1 MPAPPINRR
10 RFLLNSAVLGC
21 SAAASPLLTPISFMS
36 APWDNRL
43 VVIILRGAMDG
54 LGVVQPYGDPD
65 YAALG
70 REAPNPAMDLD
81 GFFAMNTALQPLM
94 PMWRNG
100 ELGFV
105 HAVSTPYRDKRS
117 HFDGQDLLEA
127 GSARIG
133 DKTSDGWLNRLLQ
146 QFPDLST
153 ETAYAIGRQE
163 MIVLNGAAPVTR
175 WTPESDLTMSP
186 QAMKLAQLV
195 MQDDPAFDQALRQAF
210 ALAETDGDSIAFEGT
225 LREIGKEMRNDMTAA
240 MKKGAGTRIAQFAAE
255 RLAKEARIASFSIN
269 GWDTHD
275 NQTRELAGA
284 LGQLSDALIALKE
297 GLGPAWSKTTVL
309 AMTEFGRTAR
319 MNGTGG
325 TDHGTAGAMLFAG
338 GAVRGGRVLTNW
350 PGLEESALYARRDLL
365 PTRDVRA
372 YAGWAMRGLFGV
384 QSSTLERVI
393 FPGLDLEGDPG
404 LLL

>member
-1 MPAPPINRR
+1 MTSSQINRR

-21 SAAASPLLTPISFMS
+21 SAAASPLLTPVSFAA

-43 VVIILRGAMDG
+43 VVIILRGGMDG
-54 LGVVQPYGDPD
+54 LGVVQPYGDRD
-65 YAALG
+65 FATLG
-70 REAPNPAMDLD
+70 RDAPDKAMDLD
-81 GFFAMNTALQPLM
+81 GYFAMNAALAPLM
-94 PMWRNG
+94 PMWRSG

-127 GSARIG
+127 GSAQVGGQIR
-133 DKTSDGWLNRLLQ
+133 DGWLNRLLQ
-146 QFPDLST
+146 QFPGLSA

-163 MIVLNGAAPVTR
+163 MIVLNGDAPVTR

-195 MQDDPAFDQALRQAF
+195 MQDDPAFESALSQAF
-210 ALAETDGDSIAFEGT
+210 ALAETDGDAIAFEGT
-225 LREIGKEMRNDMTAA
+225 LREMGQEMRNDMTAA
-240 MKKGAGTRIAQFAAE
+240 MKKGAGTRIAQFAAD
-255 RLAKEARIASFSIN
+255 RLAEEARIASFSIN

-275 NQTRELAGA
+275 NQTRGLAGA
-284 LGQLSDALIALKE
+284 LGQLSDALITLKE
-297 GLGPAWSKTTVL
+297 GLGPVWSKTTVL

-325 TDHGTAGAMLFAG
+325 TDHGTAGAMLYAG
-338 GAVRGGRVLTNW
+338 GAVRGGRVLGDW
-350 PGLEESALYARRDLL
+350 PGLEESALYARRDLM

-372 YAGWAMRGLFGV
+372 YAAWAMRGMFGL
-384 QSSTLERVI
+384 QGSALEQVI
-393 FPGLDLEGDPG
+393 FPGLDLGDDPG